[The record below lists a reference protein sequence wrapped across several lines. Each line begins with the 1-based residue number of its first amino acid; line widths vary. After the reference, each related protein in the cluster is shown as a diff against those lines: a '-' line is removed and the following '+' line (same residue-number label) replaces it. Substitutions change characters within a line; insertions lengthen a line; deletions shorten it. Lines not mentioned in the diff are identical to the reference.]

1 MGGRDRRKGAPMT
14 EPITLT
20 LNDLWLFLLAFAGG
34 LSTISAGIA
43 VIVNVIHKAKEP
55 NKKQDERI
63 SALESDVKK
72 INERLEQGNQRF
84 ESDAN
89 KLAELEKSMKNSN
102 RIILESL
109 QALTAHAIDGNN
121 IDQLRK
127 SEQALNDYLLD
138 KI

>member
-1 MGGRDRRKGAPMT
+1 MT

-20 LNDLWLFLLAFAGG
+20 LNDLWLFLLALAGG

-102 RIILESL
+102 RI
-109 QALTAHAIDGNN
+109 
-121 IDQLRK
+121 
-127 SEQALNDYLLD
+127 
-138 KI
+138 

>member
-1 MGGRDRRKGAPMT
+1 MP

-43 VIVNVIHKAKEP
+43 VIVNIIHKAKEP
-55 NKKQDERI
+55 NKKQDERL
-63 SALESDVKK
+63 SKLEEDVKK
-72 INERLEQGNQRF
+72 INSRLEQGNQRF

-89 KLAELEKSMKNSN
+89 KLAELEKAMKDSN
-102 RIILESL
+102 KVIIRSL

-121 IDQLRK
+121 IEQLRT
-127 SEQALNDYLLD
+127 SEQTLNDYLIE
-138 KI
+138 KS

>member
-1 MGGRDRRKGAPMT
+1 MT

-20 LNDLWLFLLAFAGG
+20 LNDLWLFLLALAGG

-55 NKKQDERI
+55 NKKQDERL
-63 SALESDVKK
+63 SKLEEDVEK
-72 INERLEQGNQRF
+72 INSRLEQGNQRF

-121 IDQLRK
+121 IEQLRK

>member
-1 MGGRDRRKGAPMT
+1 MT

-34 LSTISAGIA
+34 LSPISAGIA

>member
-1 MGGRDRRKGAPMT
+1 MP

-43 VIVNVIHKAKEP
+43 VIVNIIHKAKEP

-63 SALESDVKK
+63 SALEDDVKK

-89 KLAELEKSMKNSN
+89 KLAELEKSMKDSN
-102 RIILESL
+102 KIIIRSL

-121 IDQLRK
+121 IEQLRTA
-127 SEQALNDYLLD
+127 EQTLNDYLIE
-138 KI
+138 KS